1 MKLDRT
7 EFLWDRRGR
16 AYQIDTDD
24 EIKVIQEK
32 EFERKSARKNALD
45 VALDDMEDGYNYLE
59 EIDGEL
65 FEVFKS
71 PEFKIVRKAYLI
83 GEDKNCT
90 K

>member
-7 EFLWDRRGR
+7 EFLGDRRGR
-16 AYQIDTDD
+16 SYQIDTDD
-24 EIKVIQEK
+24 ERKVIWEK

-45 VALDDMEDGYNYLE
+45 VALDDMEDGYNWIE

-71 PEFKIVRKAYLI
+71 PEFKIVRRAYNV
-83 GEDKNCT
+83 EE
-90 K
+90 